1 MVDSEGNVIGARY
14 VADTT
19 ETELIGAY
27 DTAMEQLR
35 RRFEEYTVDYIDQS
49 DIAGRILFKV
59 SSAYDPGALAVLDTT
74 SDEVRFLAYYRP
86 ELPTEEMGPVSEVIY
101 KARDGFE
108 IPAYI
113 TLPPSITDGSQLK
126 MLPFVVMP
134 HGGPYARSSKR
145 FDYFAQFFASRGFG
159 VLQMNFRGS
168 AGYGKD
174 FEDAGRENWVL
185 MLDDIEDGTRWLIDN
200 KLADPERVCI
210 AGWSYG
216 GYAALMGAIRT
227 PELYACA
234 VSMAGVT
241 DLKDMI
247 RDIKKYRFGAMA
259 AHNFILKGLDGRKEI
274 KDNSPVSRAD
284 ELVVPLFLA
293 HGELDQ
299 RVHFDQFTRMKSAL
313 KKSPAKV
320 TFMAFEDEDHFLSN
334 QANRQRFFVGLDEF
348 LRGTVGSS
356 EFAN

>member
-1 MVDSEGNVIGARY
+1 M
-14 VADTT
+14 
-19 ETELIGAY
+19 
-27 DTAMEQLR
+27 R
-35 RRFEEYTVDYIDQS
+35 RRFADYNVDYIDQS
-49 DIAGRILFKV
+49 DATGRILFKV
-59 SSAYDPGALAVLDTT
+59 SNAYDPGALALLDVAT
-74 SDEVRFLAYYRP
+74 DEVQFLAYYRP
-86 ELPTEEMGPVSEVIY
+86 ELPSEQMGIVSEVSY

-113 TLPPSITDGSQLK
+113 TIPPAITDGTKLK
-126 MLPFVVMP
+126 KLPFVVLP
-134 HGGPYARSSKR
+134 HGGPYARSAKR
-145 FDYFAQFFASRGFG
+145 FNYFAQFFASRGFG

-174 FEDAGRENWVL
+174 FEEAGRENWVL

-200 KLADPERVCI
+200 ELADPDRTCI

-227 PELYACA
+227 SELYACA

-259 AHNFILKGLDGRKEI
+259 AHNFILKGLESRQDIAE
-274 KDNSPVSRAD
+274 NSPVKRAE
-284 ELVVPLFLA
+284 ELKVPLFLA
-293 HGELDQ
+293 HGEQDES
-299 RVHFDQFTRMKSAL
+299 VHFDQYKRMKSAL
-313 KKSPAKV
+313 RKSPADV
-320 TFMAFEDEDHFLSN
+320 TFMEFDDEDHYLSN

-348 LRGTVGSS
+348 LKNSVGES
-356 EFAN
+356 EFAK